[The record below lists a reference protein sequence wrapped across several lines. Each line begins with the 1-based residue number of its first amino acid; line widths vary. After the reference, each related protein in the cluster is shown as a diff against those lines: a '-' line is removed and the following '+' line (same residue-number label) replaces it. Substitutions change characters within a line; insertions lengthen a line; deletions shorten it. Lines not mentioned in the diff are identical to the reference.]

1 MQLALPQLQAHLQK
15 GLRSLYTLHGDEALL
30 VQEAADAIRATAR
43 AQGYPSAVCTWCRV
57 RTLTGAKFWPL
68 AVL

>member
-30 VQEAADAIRATAR
+30 VQEAADARLYRTQRACGVGR
-43 AQGYPSAVCTWCRV
+43 S
-57 RTLTGAKFWPL
+57 L
-68 AVL
+68 